1 MKRSF
6 MKEAVSMRNSWTI
19 YKNDLRSLS
28 RNWVALILV
37 GGLTFL
43 PSLYAWLN
51 IYASWDPYAQTGQL
65 PVAVVNEDTG
75 AMIRQ
80 QRIDVGGQLI
90 DSLKKNKDMDWHFT
104 TRQQAMNGVEYGD
117 YFAVLF
123 IPKDFSEKL
132 GTVVS
137 GNPQRAE
144 IDYYVNEKL
153 NSIAP
158 KITEKG
164 ASVVV
169 DKVSSQFVATVN
181 EVIFNLFNTLGVEIQ
196 NELPDIE
203 RFENYIFDIE
213 KKLPDIYNTLT
224 GTQNDVKSAQSL
236 MQKAHGMIP
245 SVKQSVTEGLGTI
258 DSTLTFLHKAETRLD
273 ELSPSI
279 KKDLDKASKISNDVN
294 DFLQN
299 VNTVALDFTELD
311 ATKQRIDE
319 RMTEAI
325 TLVATVQDDLEW
337 LQQLASSAVTDE
349 GANEGNG
356 TNVAR
361 HERLVTAIERTGD
374 LKRLME
380 ETQSN
385 ARNLNDLLGGKEE
398 QLKQTLKDL
407 QEITENTR
415 VNLAQFVKE
424 YKQTIEPTVL
434 AETKRAKGTLQQGR
448 STLLQV
454 QSTLPEVE
462 RILNNTSAN
471 VTKGQQT
478 LDKVLGEYPYVSEKV
493 KLMAN
498 RIRKVQDETDLH
510 EIIRLLQNDPQAE
523 RSFFEQPITMQEHKL
538 FKIKNYGTGMTPFYT
553 VLSIWVGCLLLI
565 SLLSTDAEH
574 RLDAKPRQVYLGKL
588 MTFMTIGLLQTAIIT
603 FGDLFLLKV
612 ETQSPVLFVLFGLL
626 ISVVFMLIVYTL
638 VSLFGDVGKAMAI
651 VMLVLQIA
659 GSGGTYPVVLL
670 PSFFQ
675 WINPALPFTY
685 AIDLMREAVGGIVW
699 QRATTDIIFLAITG
713 TVFMLIGFFLK
724 KVINRKTHQLLEKSR
739 ESGLFH

>member
-1 MKRSF
+1 
-6 MKEAVSMRNSWTI
+6 MRNSWTI

-28 RNWVALILV
+28 RNWVALILI

-51 IYASWDPYAQTGQL
+51 IYASWDPYSQTGQL
-65 PVAVVNEDTG
+65 PVAVVNEDAG
-75 AMIRQ
+75 AMVRDEH
-80 QRIDVGGQLI
+80 IDVGGQLI
-90 DSLKKNKDMDWHFT
+90 DSLKKNEDMDWHFT
-104 TRQQAMNGVEYGD
+104 TRKQAMDGVEYGD

-123 IPKDFSEKL
+123 IPNDFSEKL
-132 GTVVS
+132 GTVIS

-169 DKVSSQFVATVN
+169 DKVSSQFIATVN
-181 EVIFNLFNTLGVEIQ
+181 EVIFDLFNTLGIEIQ

-213 KKLPDIYNTLT
+213 KNLPDIYSTLT
-224 GTQNDVKSAQSL
+224 KTQKDANSAQGL
-236 MQKAHGMIP
+236 MQKAHEKIP
-245 SVKQSVTEGLGTI
+245 SVKQAVSEGLGTI
-258 DSTLTFLHKAETRLD
+258 DSTLAFLNKAEARLE
-273 ELSPSI
+273 ELSPTI
-279 KKDLDKASKISNDVN
+279 KKDLDKASKISDDVN
-294 DFLQN
+294 GFLQK
-299 VNTVALDFTELD
+299 VNTVELDFTELD
-311 ATKQRIDE
+311 ATKQRVDE

-325 TLVATVQDDLEW
+325 TRVTTVQEDLEW
-337 LQQLASSAVTDE
+337 LQQLASSAIPDAE
-349 GANEGNG
+349 ENEGDG
-356 TNVAR
+356 TNTAR
-361 HERLVTAIERTGD
+361 QERLQNAIERTKD
-374 LKRLME
+374 LKGLME
-380 ETQSN
+380 ETQGN
-385 ARNLNDLLGGKEE
+385 AQNLNDLLGGKEA

-407 QEITENTR
+407 QEISQTTN
-415 VNLAQFVKE
+415 VNLAQFIKD
-424 YKQTIEPTVL
+424 YNQTIEPTVR

-462 RILNNTSAN
+462 RILNNTTSN

-478 LDKVLGEYPYVSEKV
+478 LDKVLGEYPFVSEKV
-493 KLMAN
+493 KLMAD
-498 RIRKVQDETDLH
+498 RIRKVKGETDVH

-523 RSFFEQPITMQEHKL
+523 RSFFEEPITMQEHKL

-565 SLLSTDAEH
+565 SLLSTNAEH
-574 RLDAKPRQVYLGKL
+574 QRDVNPRQVYLGKL

-603 FGDLFLLKV
+603 FGDLFILRV
-612 ETQSPVLFVLFGLL
+612 EAQSPVLFVLFGLF
-626 ISVVFMLIVYTL
+626 ISVVFMLIVYTF
-638 VSLFGDVGKAMAI
+638 VSLFGDVGKALAI

-699 QRATTDIIFLAITG
+699 KRAATDITFLAITG
-713 TVFMLIGFFLK
+713 TVFILIGFFLK
-724 KVINRKTHQLLEKSR
+724 EAINRKTRQLLKKSR